1 MLVNSVGKYSYIS
14 IHELLLTK
22 DKGENGEENLKKLLS
37 EFSCPLNKE
46 VENFLKYNAIEF
58 TKKYQSITYLV
69 FPKGTNELV
78 GYFTLAL
85 KILSINEKNISNT
98 IKRKIKRVSKVDE
111 ETNLYTL
118 PAYLIGQI
126 GKNYAVQHDRI
137 SGTELLE
144 IAWGVIKQVQSA
156 IGGIVAF
163 LEAENCNK
171 LLTFYENNHFRKFD
185 MREKEQLDNQTT
197 HYIQLLK
204 IL

>member
-1 MLVNSVGKYSYIS
+1 MQPDNARKYFCIS
-14 IHELLLTK
+14 IHELLFTK
-22 DKGENGEENLKKLLS
+22 DKGGIGEEALKVLLS
-37 EFSCPLNKE
+37 RFACPLNKE
-46 VENFLKYNAIEF
+46 VENFLKYSAIEF

-69 FPKGTNELV
+69 FLNGTEQIV

-126 GKNYAVQHDRI
+126 GKNYAVQDDKI

-144 IAWGVIKQVQSA
+144 IAWGVIKKVQSA

-163 LEAENCNK
+163 LEAENYVK

-185 MREKEQLDNQTT
+185 MGEKEQLDNQTT